1 MDRIEAVLDSWRE
14 TEGPGFLTISG
25 TSMRPLLPN
34 GCRVVV
40 RPAAGLL
47 RLGDIIV
54 YRRGEMVFVHR
65 IVRVLRRDGSPRF
78 VAKGDGA
85 FGFDPA
91 PVAEDRVV
99 GKVIGFER
107 NGAVVDIESAW
118 WRAGGLITAV
128 LSYIVGVTARA
139 ARPVTGRLRRRE
151 GSKRGRD
158 ARDDKGCEE
167 S

>member
-1 MDRIEAVLDSWRE
+1 LDRIEGVLDSWRE
-14 TEGPGFLTISG
+14 TGGPGFLTISG

-54 YRRGEMVFVHR
+54 YRRGEGLSVHR
-65 IVRVLRRDGSPRF
+65 IVRVLRRDGARRF

-91 PVAEDRVV
+91 HVAENRVV
-99 GKVIGFER
+99 GRVVGFER

-118 WRAGGLITAV
+118 WRAGGLVTAV
-128 LSYIVGVTARA
+128 LSYIVGVAARA
-139 ARPVTGRLRRRE
+139 ARPVAVRLRRRA
-151 GSKRGRD
+151 GRRRGRD
-158 ARDDKGCEE
+158 MRDDTGCEE